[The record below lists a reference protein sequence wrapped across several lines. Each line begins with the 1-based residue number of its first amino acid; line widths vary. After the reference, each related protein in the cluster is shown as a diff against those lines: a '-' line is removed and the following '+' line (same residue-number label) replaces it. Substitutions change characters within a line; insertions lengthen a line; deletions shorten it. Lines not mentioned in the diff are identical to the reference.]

1 MQGVYSS
8 YGVSSNSVAGPLSS
22 PQPCKVWIGRT
33 GGAGGEDG
41 FGAVGPAD
49 GDAVQQEED
58 AVAGG
63 AAKGGGS
70 SAASRRSSH
79 RQQWQRG
86 STSAVNLP
94 SLVAA

>member
-1 MQGVYSS
+1 MYSG
-8 YGVSSNSVAGPLSS
+8 YGVSSSSVAGPLSS

-33 GGAGGEDG
+33 GGAGAEDG
-41 FGAVGPAD
+41 FGALGPAD

-58 AVAGG
+58 AAGG
-63 AAKGGGS
+63 AAGKGAGS